1 MEQINNQPEPQ
12 YWEKMRL
19 VADVLRAS
27 DAPVVIIAHEDPDGD
42 AVGSTLG
49 LARALRQLGKEVWWI
64 VEPPRFLRFL
74 PRDDEYH
81 EPIEKLPEDAI
92 LVVLDS
98 GDRHRAVG
106 APVEGFVI
114 NIDHHGSNSRFGQ
127 IHIVD
132 PTKAAAAQ
140 MVKDLIDAL
149 EVEWTEEI
157 ATPVLTGLITDTGN
171 FRFGNTTPEVLETAA
186 ELVGHG
192 VKLADLTDRLQ
203 WRPPQYFK
211 LMGMVLS
218 TVQFHFGGLAV
229 TAHVTKKM
237 TEEAGIG
244 EEDTDDFVGVIRY
257 AEGSYVAILFKE
269 REDGTKLSIRSRPG
283 VSAQNIAVELGGGGH
298 VPAAGAVLEGLSI
311 EEAYPVVLAAVEKE
325 LKRAG
330 LRS

>member
-229 TAHVTKKM
+229 SAHVTRQM
-237 TEEAGIG
+237 TEEAGSG
-244 EEDTDDFVGVIRY
+244 EEDSDDFVGVIRY
-257 AEGSYVAILFKE
+257 AEGSYVAVFLKE
-269 REDGTKLSIRSRPG
+269 REGATKVSIRSRAG

-298 VPAAGAVLEGLSI
+298 VPAAGATLEGLSI

-330 LRS
+330 LLS

>member
-1 MEQINNQPEPQ
+1 MEQINNQPEPH

-27 DAPVVIIAHEDPDGD
+27 DSPIVIIAHEDPDGD

-49 LARALRQLGKEVWWI
+49 LARALRPLGKEVWWI
-64 VEPPRFLRFL
+64 VDPPRFLRFL

-81 EPIEKLPEDAI
+81 PPIEQLPDDAI
-92 LVVLDS
+92 LIILDS

-106 APVEGFVI
+106 APVTGFVI

-140 MVKDLIDAL
+140 MIKDLIDAL
-149 EVEWTEEI
+149 EVEWTEDI

-211 LMGMVLS
+211 LMGLVLH

-229 TAHVTKKM
+229 TAHVTKQM
-237 TEEAGIG
+237 TEEAGSG
-244 EEDTDDFVGVIRY
+244 EEDSDDFVGVIRY
-257 AEGSYVAILFKE
+257 AEGSYVAVFLKE
-269 REDGTKLSIRSRPG
+269 REGATKVSIRSRAG

-298 VPAAGAVLEGLSI
+298 VPAAGATLEGLSI

-330 LRS
+330 LL

>member
-1 MEQINNQPEPQ
+1 MEPINNQPEPR

-19 VADVLRAS
+19 VADLLRAS
-27 DAPVVIIAHEDPDGD
+27 EAPIVIIAHEDPDGD

-49 LARALRQLGKEVWWI
+49 LARALWQLGKNVYWI

-74 PRDDEYH
+74 PRDEEYH
-81 EPIEKLPEDAI
+81 EPLEKLPEDAI
-92 LVVLDS
+92 LVVVDS

-132 PTKAAAAQ
+132 PGKAAAAQ
-140 MVKDLIDAL
+140 MIKDLIDAL
-149 EVEWTEEI
+149 EVEWNEEI

-186 ELVGHG
+186 ELVAHG
-192 VKLADLTDRLQ
+192 VKLAELTDRLQ

-211 LMGMVLS
+211 LMGLVLQ
-218 TVQFHFGGLAV
+218 TVRFHFGGLAV
-229 TAHVTKKM
+229 TAHVTRQM
-237 TEEAGIG
+237 TEEAGSG
-244 EEDTDDFVGVIRY
+244 EEDSDDFVGVIRY
-257 AEGSYVAILFKE
+257 AEGSYVAVFLKE
-269 REDGTKLSIRSRPG
+269 REGATKVSIRSRAG

-298 VPAAGAVLEGLSI
+298 VPAAGATLEGLSI

-325 LKRAG
+325 LRRAG
-330 LRS
+330 LL

>member
-1 MEQINNQPEPQ
+1 MEQINNESEPR

-19 VADVLRAS
+19 VADVLRNS

-49 LARALRQLGKEVWWI
+49 LARALRQLGREVWW
-64 VEPPRFLRFL
+64 VVDPPRFLRFL
-74 PRDDEYH
+74 AREGEIH
-81 EPIEKLPEDAI
+81 EPVDELPDDAI

-106 APVEGFVI
+106 APVTGFVI

-132 PTKAAAAQ
+132 PAKAAAAQ
-140 MVKDLIDAL
+140 MVKDLIDSL
-149 EVEWTEEI
+149 EVEWTEDI

-192 VKLADLTDRLQ
+192 VNLAELTDRLQ

-229 TAHVTKKM
+229 TAHVTREM
-237 TEEAGIG
+237 SEEAGSG
-244 EEDTDDFVGVIRY
+244 EEDSDDFVGVIRY
-257 AEGSYVAILFKE
+257 AEGSYVAAFLKE
-269 REDGTKLSIRSRPG
+269 REGATKVSIRSRPG

-298 VPAAGAVLEGLSI
+298 VPAAGATLEGLTI
-311 EEAYPVVLAAVEKE
+311 EEAYPVVLAAIEKE
-325 LKRAG
+325 LQRAG
-330 LRS
+330 LLG

>member
-1 MEQINNQPEPQ
+1 METINNQPEPQ

-19 VADVLRAS
+19 VADVLRAT
-27 DAPVVIIAHEDPDGD
+27 DAPIVIIAHEDPDGD

-49 LARALRQLGKEVWWI
+49 LARALRQLGKEVLWI

-74 PRDDEYH
+74 PHEDEYH
-81 EPIEKLPEDAI
+81 DPVDQLPNDAV

-149 EVEWTEEI
+149 EVEWNEEI
-157 ATPVLTGLITDTGN
+157 ATPVLTGMITDTGN
-171 FRFGNTTPEVLETAA
+171 FRFANTTPEVLETAA
-186 ELVGHG
+186 ELVSYG
-192 VKLADLTDRLQ
+192 VKLAELTDRLQ

-211 LMGMVLS
+211 LMGLVLQ

-229 TAHVTKKM
+229 SAHVTRQM
-237 TEEAGIG
+237 TEEAGG
-244 EEDTDDFVGVIRY
+244 TEEDSDDFVGVIRY
-257 AEGSYVAILFKE
+257 AEGSYVAIFLKE
-269 REDGTKLSIRSRPG
+269 REGATKVSIRSRGG
-283 VSAQNIAVELGGGGH
+283 VSAQKIAVELGGGGH
-298 VPAAGAVLEGLSI
+298 VPAAGATLEGRTI
-311 EEAYPVVLAAVEKE
+311 EEAYPLVLAAVERE

-330 LRS
+330 YLS